1 MSVLPLFL
9 LCIDVEVLS
18 KACHGCQK
26 IETEND
32 KNIKA
37 IREAEHARKYKAN
50 FQGSALA
57 LETEEL
63 LSLQYT
69 EFFGDGDSKAYL
81 RVENFYE
88 NVHFEN
94 KECEEHVQKTVGT
107 ALRKLKKKNKGL
119 GGKRK
124 LTDAMLD
131 KLQNCYSIAIRSNS
145 RNLAA
150 MRSNILA
157 SKPACLI
164 CFI

>member
-32 KNIKA
+32 KNTKA
-37 IREAEHARKYKAN
+37 IREAEHPRKYKAN

-81 RVENFYE
+81 RVENFYD
-88 NVHFEN
+88 NVHVEK

-131 KLQNCYSIAIRSNS
+131 KLQNCYSIAIRNNS
-145 RNLAA
+145 RNLAT
-150 MRSNILA
+150 MKSNILA
-157 SKPACLI
+157 SKPACFI